1 MNLATLRIEG
11 TDEALEQLI
20 GQLNLDI
27 DVSWKKGEMGRRGIY
42 EISGL
47 NSTIADTKT
56 PRQLTEAIIDF
67 ANQCKSKNINLSSS
81 TISTELDIGI
91 GVGYSEQFIASVSFS
106 PSELELLSAIGI
118 ELSITAYPTS
128 DESSDDEN
136 T

>member
-11 TDEALEQLI
+11 ADEALEQLI
-20 GQLNLDI
+20 AQLNLSI
-27 DVSWKKGEMGRRGIY
+27 DVSWKKGEMSRQDVH

-47 NSTIADTKT
+47 NSTIADTET

-67 ANQCKSKNINLSSS
+67 ANQCKSKNISLSSS
-81 TISTELDIGI
+81 NISTELDIGI
-91 GVGYSEQFIASVSFS
+91 GVGYSEQFIASVSFT
-106 PSELELLSAIGI
+106 PDELQLLSSIGI

-128 DESSDDEN
+128 DESSEDEN

>member
-27 DVSWKKGEMGRRGIY
+27 DVSWKKGEMDSCGIY

-67 ANQCKSKNINLSSS
+67 ANQCKSKNINLSS
-81 TISTELDIGI
+81 TNISTELDIGI
-91 GVGYSEQFIASVSFS
+91 GVGYSEQFVASVSFS
-106 PSELELLSAIGI
+106 PTELQLISSIGI
-118 ELSITAYPTS
+118 TLSVTAYPTS
-128 DESSDDEN
+128 DESSDNEN

>member
-27 DVSWKKGEMGRRGIY
+27 DVSWKKGEMGRRKIY

-47 NSTIADTKT
+47 NSTIADTET

-81 TISTELDIGI
+81 NISTELDIGI
-91 GVGYSEQFIASVSFS
+91 GVGYSAQFVASVSFS
-106 PSELELLSAIGI
+106 PTELQLISSIGI
-118 ELSITAYPTS
+118 TLSITAYPTS
-128 DESSDDEN
+128 DEASDIEN